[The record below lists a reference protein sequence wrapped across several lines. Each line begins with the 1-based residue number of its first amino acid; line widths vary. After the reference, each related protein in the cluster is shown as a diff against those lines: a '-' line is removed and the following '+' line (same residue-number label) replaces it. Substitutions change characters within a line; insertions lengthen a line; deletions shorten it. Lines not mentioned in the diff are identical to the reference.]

1 MHILLDSFQAVT
13 NMLMRIPFWS
23 LRRLYCSLFARLQ
36 KGSFIAY
43 KCDIRFPK
51 RLSVGKNSIVNKYC
65 TLDCRGGDI
74 VIGDNVDIAQET
86 NIWTLEHDVS
96 AIDHGTK
103 GGAVVIDHH
112 VWVASRVTI
121 LPGVHIGFG
130 AVIAS
135 RAVVTKNIPPME
147 IWGGV
152 PARKIGVRKNDCTY
166 ELKFRPLFQ

>member
-13 NMLMRIPFWS
+13 NIFMRTPFWVV
-23 LRRLYCSLFARLQ
+23 RRLYLSIFAKLSN
-36 KGSFIAY
+36 GCFIAY

-51 RLSVGKNSIVNKYC
+51 RLSIGKNSVVNKCC

-96 AIDHGTK
+96 SNIHGTK
-103 GGAVVIDHH
+103 GGGVEIEHH
-112 VWVASRVTI
+112 VWIASRVTI
-121 LPGVHIGFG
+121 LPYVHIGYG
-130 AVIAS
+130 AIIAS
-135 RAVVTKNIPPME
+135 GAVVTKDVPPME

-152 PARKIGVRKNDCTY
+152 PAKKIGERKNDCSY
-166 ELKFRPLFQ
+166 ELNFRPFFQ